1 MRGQERERRRGREA
15 EDTDADS
22 QGRFLSIRRMRRG
35 PSMGR
40 ITFHCEKCYLC
51 SNAHFQEKV

>member
-15 EDTDADS
+15 EDADAGP

-35 PSMGR
+35 PGMGQ
-40 ITFHCEKCYLC
+40 ITLHCEQCYPC